1 MTKPQYVY
9 ILLIMTTTTSD
20 LEKCLEIARTCSY
33 SNLRKASRALTQ
45 IFDDIFRPLG
55 LHSTQ
60 FTLLVALTVAGDV
73 TVTPL
78 ARALGM
84 DRTTLARNL
93 GPLERRG
100 LVEIV
105 PGTDQRT
112 RLVRLTDQG
121 RAKVVQAIPLWEQGQ
136 AAVVERLGQEHWSR
150 LMGDL
155 ASLVSMAGP
164 D

>member
-1 MTKPQYVY
+1 METKPP
-9 ILLIMTTTTSD
+9 D
-20 LEKCLEIARTCSY
+20 REKCLEIERTCSY

-45 IFDDIFRPLG
+45 VFDDIFRPLG

-93 GPLERRG
+93 GPLQRRG

-112 RLVRLTDQG
+112 RIVRLTGQG
-121 RAKVVQAIPLWEQGQ
+121 RALVVQAIPLWEQGQ
-136 AAVVERLGQEHWSR
+136 AAVLERLGQERWSR
-150 LMGDL
+150 LLGDL
-155 ASLVSMAGP
+155 ASLVSMAGLH
-164 D
+164 

>member
-1 MTKPQYVY
+1 
-9 ILLIMTTTTSD
+9 MTTTTPD
-20 LEKCLEIARTCSY
+20 LEKCLEIERTCSY
-33 SNLRKASRALTQ
+33 SNLRKASRALTKF
-45 IFDDIFRPLG
+45 FDDIFRPLG

-78 ARALGM
+78 ARVLAM

-93 GPLERRG
+93 APLERRG

-112 RLVRLTDQG
+112 RIVRLTDRG
-121 RAKVVQAIPLWEQGQ
+121 RAMAAQAIPLWEQGQ
-136 AAVVERLGQEHWSR
+136 AAVIERLGQERWSR
-150 LMGDL
+150 LLGDL
-155 ASLVSMAGP
+155 GNLASMAGP
-164 D
+164 R